1 MSDDSAR
8 LIFFW
13 GFDKTDLGEDIVE
26 GSGETIEFN
35 MSREHG
41 KEIVQVVRDR
51 PAMNSFEDPV
61 YCFREE
67 VEDSGRCA

>member
-35 MSREHG
+35 MSREH
-41 KEIVQVVRDR
+41 
-51 PAMNSFEDPV
+51 
-61 YCFREE
+61 C
-67 VEDSGRCA
+67 